1 MNLSTDRLWPW
12 RPDLWLL
19 GGGERS
25 GKDGEFGVGTAT
37 FGMDGQCT
45 AQGTVY
51 DWITLLYNR
60 N

>member
-1 MNLSTDRLWPW
+1 MAQMNLSTDRLWPW

-51 DWITLLYNR
+51 D
-60 N
+60 